1 MKRHWRR
8 HKDVLEVI
16 RRLLMLVQ
24 EEKCFGHIKIVLL
37 ANQEHVLKVVF
48 MQKHAFYGV
57 VIDGGFGN
65 LNQNVGN
72 FLLFITPMCNYNNI
86 VYMIII

>member
-1 MKRHWRR
+1 M
-8 HKDVLEVI
+8 
-16 RRLLMLVQ
+16 
-24 EEKCFGHIKIVLL
+24 

-48 MQKHAFYGV
+48 MRKHAFYGV